1 MAESFFYRIFLYTK
15 ITGIELPV
23 IFNYL
28 NILFTDSLL
37 AVLFT
42 AGYSENAQFL
52 PGGPG
57 R

>member
-1 MAESFFYRIFLYTK
+1 MAESFFCRIFLYTK

-52 PGGPG
+52 PDGPG
-57 R
+57 W